1 MLASLARATARP
13 SAGLVRRA
21 AAATTKCSSASVPA
35 AVSSS
40 APKNLRCASSLS
52 EVLKAEIEEE
62 RLVAFDE
69 DVASMVKEL
78 GKKGITVKDEPGLSL
93 VRLFGPG
100 VGDEK
105 VTVEFDCDVEGDG
118 DDGWEDDLEDDS
130 DLSLESGE
138 QQQPQGKGGEGQDDE
153 GDEDDMMG
161 PGKTPLHPPPLPSF
175 ATGYRFTAT
184 ITKGAKKMVLSGS
197 ATDTIAVHGIRINP
211 ASVEWDSSLY
221 RGPDFNELDPD
232 LQDALHEYLKER
244 NIDDDLAAFIC
255 MYADQKEQNE
265 YTNWLGEVAKF
276 VK

>member
-1 MLASLARATARP
+1 MLANLARAAARP

-21 AAATTKCSSASVPA
+21 AAATTKCSSPSVPA
-35 AVSSS
+35 AAVSS

-105 VTVEFDCDVEGDG
+105 VSVEFDCDVEGDG

-138 QQQPQGKGGEGQDDE
+138 QQQGKGGEGQEDE
-153 GDEDDMMG
+153 GGEDDMIG
-161 PGKTPLHPPPLPSF
+161 P
-175 ATGYRFTAT
+175 GYRFTAT

-211 ASVEWDSSLY
+211 ANVEWDFSLY

-232 LQDALHEYLKER
+232 LQDALYDYLKER